1 MMKGLYRVLLNNE
14 ILEFHDIEDI
24 PENFDNLIEFNP
36 EYPRGPHTDEEHEQM
51 DRMTDVLSEL
61 LQREMGRD

>member
-1 MMKGLYRVLLNNE
+1 MKGLYKVLLNNE
-14 ILEFHDIEDI
+14 ILEFHNIEDI
-24 PENFDNLIEFNP
+24 PETFDNLIEFNP
-36 EYPRGPHTDEEHEQM
+36 EYPLGPHTDEEHAQM